1 MSAREGHN
9 YAPEG
14 QTRPVVKPGEFVFAA
29 AFYDHGHIHGQI
41 NGLAEA
47 GGTLKYVYDP
57 DPARCAVTL
66 QKFPDAKLA
75 DSFERILDDPA
86 VHVVTAAAVPCQRC
100 AIGLRV
106 LAAGQDYFT
115 DKCPFTTLAQLAEA
129 RAAVR
134 RTGRKYM
141 VYYSERLHVESAWH
155 ACELA
160 RQGAIGRVLQI
171 LLLAPHRLSLPSRRA
186 WFFDKAQYGGIIT
199 DIGSHQFEQFL
210 AFTGARAASVNFARV
225 ENFANPAHPGFED
238 FGEASLTTDTGAS
251 CYCRVDWF
259 TPAGSHAWGDGRLFV
274 LGTDGM
280 LEIRK
285 YMEIAQ
291 PDKQDHIYL
300 VDQKGER
307 VIDCRGRVGFPFFGQ
322 FILDVLNRTE
332 HAMTQEH
339 AFLAAELSLQAQ
351 KLADDRRRAKYSA
364 GRPN

>member
-1 MSAREGHN
+1 MSAKEGHN

-14 QTRPVVKPGEFVFAA
+14 KPRPVVKPGEFVFAA
-29 AFYDHGHIHGQI
+29 AYYDHGHIHGQI

-57 DPARCAVTL
+57 DPARCATTL
-66 QKFPDAKLA
+66 QKFPAAKLV
-75 DSFERILDDPA
+75 DSFERILNDPSI
-86 VHVVTAAAVPCQRC
+86 HLVTAAAIPSERC

-106 LAAGQDYFT
+106 LNSGKDYFT
-115 DKCPFTTLAQLAEA
+115 DKCPFTTLEQLAQA
-129 RAAVR
+129 RVAVQ
-134 RTGRKYM
+134 RTRRKYM

-155 ACELA
+155 ACELV
-160 RQGAIGRVLQI
+160 RQGAVGRVLQV
-171 LLLAPHRLSLPSRRA
+171 LLLAPHRLSKASRPA

-210 AFTGARAASVNFARV
+210 AFTGAKAGQVNFARV
-225 ENFANPAHPGFED
+225 ANFENADQPGFED
-238 FGEASLTTDTGAS
+238 FGEAALTLDTGAS
-251 CYCRVDWF
+251 AYCRVDWF

-274 LGTDGM
+274 LGTQGM

-291 PDKQDHIYL
+291 PEKQDHIYL
-300 VDQKGER
+300 VDSQGER
-307 VIDCRGRVGFPFFGQ
+307 VIDCRGKIGFPFFGQ

-332 HAMTQEH
+332 RAMTQEH

-351 KLADDRRRAKYSA
+351 KIAD
-364 GRPN
+364 GQRPPR